1 MGQTSEAPSSGSKPD
16 AADKPAAASDE
27 TQSVAPVRDTTE
39 KGAHSRTRTRELL
52 VVLLTAIAVVVGS
65 ELAFRRVC
73 PPKYVRE
80 VKDAVAELERE
91 DPTVLVLGSS
101 HARTFAYMDAIARE
115 RTAGQTR
122 ILSVPVEWGKFRS
135 YEWVLEHRVEP
146 LLNEHKPDG
155 SLVRPSVKTF
165 ILTTAWWDACWY
177 EGDPPVFNLPS
188 RAWALD
194 DFVAAVKKDGLNDH
208 SRNYLTSRWGDLW
221 HGSILVSDRGHGAL
235 PVALRAAVKPM
246 SAEALEAQHQQ
257 HLDEWRAM
265 VERGKSCIN
274 HPAELGALERILD
287 WAEVRGYDTTL
298 MLYPMMPTT
307 MTEAGIETVQKP
319 FIAAMRAVARRRH
332 IRFIDATFDP
342 RVGDDDFQEDFD
354 HLKPESHVRYSQAL
368 LDKELSFLLA
378 PPGAAARGEMR

>member
-16 AADKPAAASDE
+16 AADTPAAASVE
-27 TQSVAPVRDTTE
+27 TARVEQVE
-39 KGAHSRTRTRELL
+39 KAAHARTRELL
-52 VVLLTAIAVVVGS
+52 VVLLTAIAVVVGA

-101 HARTFAYMDAIARE
+101 HARTFAYMDTIARE

-188 RAWALD
+188 RAWTLD
-194 DFVAAVKKDGLNDH
+194 DFVAAVKTDGLNDH

-235 PVALRAAVKPM
+235 PVALRAAVKPLPP
-246 SAEALEAQHQQ
+246 EALLAQHQH
-257 HLDEWRAM
+257 HLDEWRAL

-307 MTEAGIETVQKP
+307 MTEVGIETVQKP
-319 FIAAMRAVARRRH
+319 FIAAMRAVALRRH

-342 RVGDDDFQEDFD
+342 RLGDEDFQEDFD
-354 HLKPESHVRYSQAL
+354 HLKPESHVRYSEAL
-368 LDKELSFLLA
+368 LSKELSFLIA
-378 PPGAAARGEMR
+378 PQKPRAEGGSR